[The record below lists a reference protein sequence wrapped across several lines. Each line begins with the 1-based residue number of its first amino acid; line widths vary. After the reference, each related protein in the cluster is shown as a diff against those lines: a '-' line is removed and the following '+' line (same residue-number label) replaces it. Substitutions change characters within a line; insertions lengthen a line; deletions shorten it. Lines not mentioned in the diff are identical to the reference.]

1 MKQLPVRLPAPACSP
16 ILAGL
21 PIRWSLLT
29 PARLPFL
36 GCLLILGVF
45 LAPSISFAQSFSPS
59 ELDRYEA
66 EARQVKI
73 VRDQWGIPHIYGKTD
88 AACVFGLLYAECQND
103 FNRVE
108 KNYLEML
115 GRQAEAYGES
125 YLYNDV
131 MMRLIYDSA
140 QAVMDYQSSP
150 LWMHKLLDAFADG
163 VNYYLYKHPE
173 TKPLVLRH
181 WAPWYAL
188 MFTDGSV
195 SATSTGGIRPEEIQ
209 NFYGNPQQTMGHT
222 SADHRAAEKMILAD
236 RGISMPEE
244 QPSTDSRTAAP
255 ASTDG
260 GTTAPGAR
268 ERKEPAAEQ
277 ESQKVPSLDG
287 AAHQEPTPD
296 EEDRGSNGFA
306 IAPSRTAS
314 GNTLLYINPHVPYYF
329 RMEVQ
334 MVSEEGLNAYG
345 AVTWGQF
352 FIYQGFNAHCG
363 WMHTSSYADVAD
375 LYEEK
380 TSRDGKGWVYEYEGR
395 SKPVTSKPFTVYY
408 RKDDQL
414 LALPVTGYYTHH
426 GPVMGSRNGKWLSL
440 KEYNRSL
447 NALQEAWLI
456 TKANTF
462 DEYKKAMDIRA
473 NTTNNTVYA
482 DDQGNIAYW
491 HGNFMP
497 RRDTAYRWSLPV
509 DGTVAATEWKG
520 LHELDEIVHVYNP
533 ATGWIQNCNST
544 PFSLSG
550 SSSPDKKAY
559 PSYMAP
565 DGENFRA
572 LNAVRLLHNAGHL
585 TLDSLIAK
593 GYDRYLT
600 AFDILLPSLFEAYD
614 NASDSVKTSLREP
627 VTLLRQWDKRSA
639 IHSIATTLAIEWG
652 TRMAQYAPRPRTTEE
667 ATNAL
672 ANVGGEIGHSTAAEK
687 LKELSAVVAD
697 LQQRLGSWKIEWGT
711 LCRYQ
716 RLTGKITETYDDQ
729 LPSLPVGLVSSAFGA
744 LPSVQSKVM
753 KDTKKRYAYSGNSFI
768 AAVEFGKTVK
778 ARTIVTGGECSDPA
792 SPHFSD
798 QASMYLEG
806 RFKDVL
812 FYRED
817 VQRHKEKEYHPGE
830 E

>member
-1 MKQLPVRLPAPACSP
+1 MKQLSARLLRGPLGLLLFWGLQGP
-16 ILAGL
+16 IL
-21 PIRWSLLT
+21 
-29 PARLPFL
+29 
-36 GCLLILGVF
+36 
-45 LAPSISFAQSFSPS
+45 SFAQSTSGSTIGSAAQSIPGPGKEPAPLSPAKRR
-59 ELDRYEA
+59 RYES
-66 EARQVKI
+66 EARQVSI

-88 AACVFGLLYAECQND
+88 AAAVFGLLYAECQND
-103 FNRVE
+103 FSRVE

-140 QAVMDYQSSP
+140 QAVQDYHNSP
-150 LWMHKLLDAFADG
+150 PWMHALLDAFADG
-163 VNYYLYKHPE
+163 INYYLYKHPE
-173 TKPLVLRH
+173 TKPILLKY
-181 WAPWYAL
+181 WKPWYAL

-195 SATSTGGIRPEEIQ
+195 SATSTGGLRPEEIR
-209 NFYGNPQQTMGHT
+209 NFYAQPPQARITRKQEAATAKQMANP
-222 SADHRAAEKMILAD
+222 SALEKMILTD
-236 RGISMPEE
+236 RGI
-244 QPSTDSRTAAP
+244 AAP
-255 ASTDG
+255 EPAQTPTG
-260 GTTAPGAR
+260 
-268 ERKEPAAEQ
+268 PAAEP
-277 ESQKVPSLDG
+277 PSKNPSP
-287 AAHQEPTPD
+287 EPAPAISTPD
-296 EEDRGSNGFA
+296 EQEGGSNGFA

-314 GNTLLYINPHVPYYF
+314 GNAMLYINPHVPYYF

-334 MVSEEGLNAYG
+334 LVSEEGLNAYG

-380 TSRDGKGWVYEYEGR
+380 THWNDKGWEYEYEGKAR
-395 SKPVTSKPFTVYY
+395 PVTSKPFTVYY
-408 RKDDQL
+408 RKADQL

-447 NALQEAWLI
+447 NALLEAWLI
-456 TKANTF
+456 TKATTF
-462 DEYKKAMDIRA
+462 EAYKKAMDIRA

-520 LHELDEIVHVYNP
+520 LHGLEEIVHVYNP
-533 ATGWIQNCNST
+533 STGWIQNCNST

-550 SSSPDKKAY
+550 SSSPDRSKY

-572 LNAVRLLHNAGHL
+572 LNAVRLLQAADHL

-593 GYDRYLT
+593 GYDHYLT
-600 AFDILLPSLFEAYD
+600 AFDWLLPSLFEAYD
-614 NASDSVKTSLREP
+614 GSDDSVKRSLQEP
-627 VTLLRQWDKRSA
+627 MALLRQWDKRSA

-652 TRMAQYAPRPRTTEE
+652 TRMAQYAPRPGTPEE
-667 ATNAL
+667 ATNAI
-672 ANVGGEIGHSTAAEK
+672 ANIKGEIAHATAVQK
-687 LKELSAVVAD
+687 LNELAAVLAD
-697 LQQRLGSWKIEWGT
+697 LQQRCGTWKMEWGE

-753 KDTKKRYAYSGNSFI
+753 KDTKKRYGFSGNSFV
-768 AAVEFGKTVK
+768 AAVEFGKKVT
-778 ARTIVTGGECSDPA
+778 ARTIVTGGESSDPA
-792 SPHFSD
+792 SLHFSD

-812 FYRED
+812 FYKED
-817 VQRHKEKEYHPGE
+817 VLRHKEKEYHPGE

>member
-1 MKQLPVRLPAPACSP
+1 MKQLPVRLLRGP
-16 ILAGL
+16 LGL
-21 PIRWSLLT
+21 LI
-29 PARLPFL
+29 FL
-36 GCLLILGVF
+36 GLQG
-45 LAPSISFAQSFSPS
+45 PSFSFAQSTSVPAAQSTPSPGK
-59 ELDRYEA
+59 ELVSISPAERRRYEG
-66 EARQVKI
+66 EARQVSI
-73 VRDQWGIPHIYGKTD
+73 VRDRWGIPHIYGKTD
-88 AACVFGLLYAECQND
+88 AAAVFGLMYAECQND
-103 FNRVE
+103 FSRVE

-115 GRQAEAYGES
+115 GRQAEAYGEG

-140 QAVMDYQSSP
+140 QAVKDYQDSP
-150 LWMHKLLDAFADG
+150 PWMHKLLDAFADG
-163 VNYYLYKHPE
+163 INYYLYKHPE
-173 TKPLVLRH
+173 TKPILLKR
-181 WAPWYAL
+181 WEPWYAL

-195 SATSTGGIRPEEIQ
+195 SATSTGGIRPEEIR
-209 NFYGNPQQTMGHT
+209 NFYAQPPQTRIITKHEAATVKQTADP
-222 SADHRAAEKMILAD
+222 SAMEKMILAD
-236 RGISMPEE
+236 RGIS
-244 QPSTDSRTAAP
+244 AP
-255 ASTDG
+255 APPLADPIPDG
-260 GTTAPGAR
+260 
-268 ERKEPAAEQ
+268 Q
-277 ESQKVPSLDG
+277 E
-287 AAHQEPTPD
+287 
-296 EEDRGSNGFA
+296 RGSNGFA

-334 MVSEEGLNAYG
+334 LVSEEGLNVYG

-352 FIYQGFNAHCG
+352 FVYQGFNAHCG

-380 TSRDGKGWVYEYEGR
+380 TRWNDRGWEYEYEGKER
-395 SKPVTSKPFTVYY
+395 PVTSKPFTVYY
-408 RKDDQL
+408 RKDGQL
-414 LALPVTGYYTHH
+414 LSLPVTGYYTHH
-426 GPVMGSRNGKWLSL
+426 GPVMGNRNGRWISL

-447 NALQEAWLI
+447 NALLEAWLI
-456 TKANTF
+456 TKATTF
-462 DEYKKAMDIRA
+462 DAYKKAMDIRA
-473 NTTNNTVYA
+473 NTTNNTVYG

-497 RRDTAYRWSLPV
+497 RRDTAYHWSLPV

-533 ATGWIQNCNST
+533 STGWIQNCNST

-550 SSSPDKKAY
+550 SSSPDRNKY

-572 LNAVRLLHNAGHL
+572 LNAVRLLQAADHL

-593 GYDRYLT
+593 GYDHYLT
-600 AFDILLPSLFEAYD
+600 AFDLLLPSLFEAYD
-614 NASDSVKTSLREP
+614 GSDDSVKRVLQEP

-652 TRMAQYAPRPRTTEE
+652 TRMAQYAPKPRSSEE
-667 ATNAL
+667 ATNAV
-672 ANVGGEIGHSTAAEK
+672 ANVKGEIAHATAAQK
-687 LKELSAVVAD
+687 LNELAAVLAD
-697 LQQRLGSWKIEWGT
+697 LQQRWGTWKMEWGE

-716 RLTGKITETYDDQ
+716 RLTGKITETYDDR

-753 KDTKKRYAYSGNSFI
+753 KDTKKRYGYSGNSFI
-768 AAVEFGKTVK
+768 AAVEFGKKVT
-778 ARTIVTGGECSDPA
+778 ARTIVTGGESSDPA

-798 QASMYLEG
+798 QASMYLDG
-806 RFKDVL
+806 RFKDIL
-812 FYRED
+812 FYKED
-817 VQRHKEKEYHPGE
+817 VLSHKEKEYHPGE